1 MGRHAQ
7 TKRPVVLVVE
17 GEAEARA
24 RLARELTLGGFTVW
38 LAGGGREALTTYRR
52 HGDDIDLILVG
63 ATTPSLDGPQT
74 LAALRQ
80 FDPHARAVFLGDGE
94 YTREELLGLGAAQ
107 VLEGSSG
114 SDGQLARALWCML
127 PARR

>member
-17 GEAEARA
+17 GEAEVRA

-52 HGDDIDLILVG
+52 HGDAIDLVLVG
-63 ATTPSLDGPQT
+63 ATTPGLDGPQT

-80 FDPHARAVFLGDGE
+80 LNPHAQAVFLGDGE
-94 YTREELLGLGAAQ
+94 HTREELLGLGAAH
-107 VLEGSSG
+107 VLERSSG
-114 SDGQLARALWCML
+114 GERLARVLWCML